1 MSERVD
7 KADELRG
14 MPDLWPA
21 IAAQVGSAYTD
32 AYVSAELSW
41 LWMSLP
47 MLEEKFRRG
56 EAEHG
61 RDWLNMT
68 RDQLHAEITA
78 ELLDLVLY
86 HAMARAR
93 WPRSAVITDRDPG
106 DECDV

>member
-1 MSERVD
+1 MSGPIDR
-7 KADELRG
+7 ADEFRD
-14 MPDLWPA
+14 MPDLWPV
-21 IAAQVGSAYTD
+21 IAAQVGSAFGD
-32 AYVSAELSW
+32 AYVSAELSMMC
-41 LWMSLP
+41 MSMQ

-68 RDQLHAEITA
+68 RGQLHAEIEA

-106 DECDV
+106 DERD